1 MEDKQQ
7 HPATDESIENLG
19 DRMKAYEKSADTFL
33 DPTLPFICIDS
44 SKSAFANFCFS
55 VRLDGHNFSKYTRHF
70 TKPYDER
77 STLLRL

>member
-33 DPTLPFICIDS
+33 DPTLPFICTDS
-44 SKSAFANFCFS
+44 SRSA
-55 VRLDGHNFSKYTRHF
+55 L
-70 TKPYDER
+70 
-77 STLLRL
+77 